1 VKRVAVLTEDPA
13 GPSARHRFA
22 YPAAGL
28 RAEGFDVSLHPV
40 EPRAARPAAFAAA
53 GEADITV
60 VHRKLFRLPDVRRL
74 RRAAGTRIV
83 FDLDDA
89 VMFRAGRRRRQ
100 WSILRA
106 WRFARMVRT
115 SRLFLAGN
123 SYLASRA
130 SRWATVVLR
139 PTPVD
144 IPRYAPRGPFAG
156 RGRVVGWVGTAA
168 TLPYLRGALP
178 ALRTLAARR
187 PDLTLRVI
195 GPEPEGVTGLA
206 VEHVPF
212 VEETEAAALR
222 DLDVGILPLPD
233 DPWTRGK
240 CAFKGLLYMACGLP
254 VVASPTGMNSEAVA
268 DGETGFLA
276 ATDAEFADRIE
287 RLLDDPGL
295 RTRFGAA
302 GRRRVEER
310 YSNDVLTP
318 KLARVLRSL
327 FP

>member
-1 VKRVAVLTEDPA
+1 
-13 GPSARHRFA
+13 
-22 YPAAGL
+22 
-28 RAEGFDVSLHPV
+28 
-40 EPRAARPAAFAAA
+40 
-53 GEADITV
+53 
-60 VHRKLFRLPDVRRL
+60 
-74 RRAAGTRIV
+74 RRAAGTRLV

-89 VMFRAGRRRRQ
+89 VMVRPSGRRFQ
-100 WSILRA
+100 WSFARA
-106 WRFARMVRT
+106 VRFARMVRI
-115 SRLFLAGN
+115 SRLYLAGN

-130 SRWATVVLR
+130 PRWGAVVLR

-144 IPRYAPRGPFAG
+144 LPRFAPRGPHAG

-168 TLPYLRGALP
+168 TLPYLHGARP
-178 ALRTLAARR
+178 ALRSLAARR
-187 PDLTLRVI
+187 PDLVLRVI
-195 GPEPEGVTGLA
+195 GPKPAGFEGVA

-254 VVASPTGMNSEAVA
+254 VVASPTGMNAEVVA

-276 ATDAEFADRIE
+276 GTDADFADRIE

-295 RTRFGAA
+295 RTDFGAA

-318 KLARVLRSL
+318 KLACVLRSL